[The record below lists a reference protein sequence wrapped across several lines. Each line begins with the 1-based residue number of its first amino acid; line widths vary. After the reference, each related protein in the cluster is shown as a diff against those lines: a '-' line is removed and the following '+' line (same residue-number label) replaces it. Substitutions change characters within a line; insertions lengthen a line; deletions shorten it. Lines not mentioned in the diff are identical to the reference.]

1 MSDLPVPQN
10 WLVSPDSAIEEK
22 WRGIQIQERKSRI
35 VRHQQDIEDLVN
47 GKIKELEI
55 KIEMLKKEINHLEN
69 KKIINVNN
77 KEA

>member
-22 WRGIQIQERKSRI
+22 WREIQIQERISRLE
-35 VRHQQDIEDLVN
+35 RHKLDIEDLKR

-55 KIEMLKKEINHLEN
+55 KITMLEKEIEFLKN
-69 KKIINVNN
+69 KQPVDVNQ
-77 KEA
+77 